1 VIVMLP
7 DVSHERPA
15 DDQRHREE
23 AIKAIERRLRFW
35 SATVVSGIGMAI
47 LAVIWA
53 TTEYSNAGGW
63 PTQGFSQSSGIPN
76 EWNYWIIYP
85 FLGWVLLTAAGA
97 WFAYRRR
104 QVSEEDIKRVM
115 ERQHH

>member
-1 VIVMLP
+1 MLP
-7 DVSHERPA
+7 DVSHEMPA
-15 DDQRHREE
+15 DDQRDREE
-23 AIKAIERRLRFW
+23 AIKAIERHRRFW
-35 SATVVSGIGMAI
+35 SATVVRGIGMAI
-47 LAVIWA
+47 LAVVWA
-53 TTEYSNAGGW
+53 TTEYGNAGGW

-85 FLGWVLLTAAGA
+85 FLAWVLLTAAGA

-104 QVSEEDIKRVM
+104 QVSEDDIKREI